1 MKLIVI
7 GRDPRQAEI
16 VIPNEYVSNYHAE
29 IIQLDNGD
37 TLIVD
42 KSTNGTFV
50 NGERLVPGKETPV
63 RRGDRVTFAGP
74 DLSLDWS
81 MIPPVRIPEGVRQ
94 VRSIGSY
101 YMNTVVINGAGVS
114 RFHATIREMNDGK
127 WYICDHSKN
136 GTTVNGKTIPKN
148 KYVRIKH
155 GDEISC
161 GGVPVENPA
170 KGGGKVWVYVGIAA
184 AAVCAA
190 VLIFFGIKSINRPL
204 SDQQLIARY
213 DNSVVLLLC
222 EYHFE
227 AKSTDAFSDTFF
239 NEFVVVDGKA
249 VEYDGE
255 NSSMI
260 MATGFFVGEAGT
272 IVTARHVAKPWEMNN
287 TMQEAKDA
295 YYKELSSRPYE
306 TLLNTP
312 LLMETEIRGVIDNI
326 IMVPNGKYFISQS
339 MLNCTEIA
347 SSTEEQDL
355 ALLKILSD
363 RLPLGVTP
371 VPLDKISDDV
381 PEKGEHALT
390 IGFPIGFELL
400 PNPEKTEIQAN
411 VTAGSV
417 TRTDGRYNFGLDA
430 TIADGSSGSPIFD
443 EYGYLIGVLNSK
455 HVEMEQA
462 YAIRSACLSSLL
474 EDAGITK

>member
-1 MKLIVI
+1 
-7 GRDPRQAEI
+7 
-16 VIPNEYVSNYHAE
+16 
-29 IIQLDNGD
+29 
-37 TLIVD
+37 
-42 KSTNGTFV
+42 
-50 NGERLVPGKETPV
+50 
-63 RRGDRVTFAGP
+63 
-74 DLSLDWS
+74 
-81 MIPPVRIPEGVRQ
+81 
-94 VRSIGSY
+94 
-101 YMNTVVINGAGVS
+101 
-114 RFHATIREMNDGK
+114 
-127 WYICDHSKN
+127 
-136 GTTVNGKTIPKN
+136 
-148 KYVRIKH
+148 
-155 GDEISC
+155 
-161 GGVPVENPA
+161 
-170 KGGGKVWVYVGIAA
+170 
-184 AAVCAA
+184 
-190 VLIFFGIKSINRPL
+190 
-204 SDQQLIARY
+204 
-213 DNSVVLLLC
+213 
-222 EYHFE
+222 
-227 AKSTDAFSDTFF
+227 
-239 NEFVVVDGKA
+239 
-249 VEYDGE
+249 
-255 NSSMI
+255 
-260 MATGFFVGEAGT
+260 
-272 IVTARHVAKPWEMNN
+272 MNN

-371 VPLDKISDDV
+371 VPLDNISDDV